1 METAIQTDEGFPQA
15 KQTWLR
21 NAGITSLFIYAFF
34 WLLDIEISRIGE
46 SLMFIFFVVMLFT
59 NKPRFLLKEPIPY
72 IFIAWVIFQ
81 IFMYQW
87 ATVRFPELAEDHIN
101 EARTITNV
109 FMFMVVA
116 WWLGGE
122 SKNIIVMLLL
132 CATGYL
138 LGATFQDGG
147 LLDGINAFFKHE
159 RMDFGYQNAQHTAVY
174 STFVFLSLICLR
186 NRILSYIPKN
196 YTLLAKIL
204 IFTTITFS
212 IVAIVASEAR
222 ATWLGLIVVTAIF
235 TTIYIVREIRKY
247 FINNKKQKFSR
258 KLLAKE
264 TIWFAIS
271 MAVILVTLGLYNTP
285 KVINNRLQMEYSEIH
300 MLMEGNTENLRLG
313 SVGIRIDSWKKAI
326 EWIKE
331 RPITGWGAQSRK
343 ALLLKSD
350 WSSWLKKTFRHLHNS
365 YFEILVSY
373 GIVGFSLFA
382 SLFAYIWYRSWQA
395 WKAGIIPD
403 AIMLFAG
410 LWSIYWLIVNFF
422 ESYIIFNAT
431 GNYINA
437 IVAGALYTYHLK
449 RISIRNNQP
458 VN

>member
-1 METAIQTDEGFPQA
+1 MESIIQSNEGFIQA
-15 KQTWLR
+15 KQPWLR
-21 NAGITSLFIYAFF
+21 NAGILSLYVYAFF

-46 SLMFIFFVVMLFT
+46 SLMFLFFVVMLIY
-59 NKPRFLLKEPIPY
+59 NKPKFMWKEPVPY
-72 IFIAWVIFQ
+72 VLIVWIIFQ
-81 IFMYQW
+81 IAMYQW
-87 ATVRFPELAEDHIN
+87 ATARFPDLAEDHIN

-116 WWLGGE
+116 WWLGGV
-122 SKNIIVMLLL
+122 SKNSAILLLL

-138 LGATFQDGG
+138 FGATFQEGG
-147 LLDGINAFFKHE
+147 LLDGSSKFFRYE
-159 RMDFGYQNAQHTAVY
+159 RMDFGYKNAQHTAVY
-174 STFVFLSLICLR
+174 STFVFFSLVCLR
-186 NRILSYIPKN
+186 ARILSYIPKN
-196 YTLLAKIL
+196 YTLLINLL
-204 IFTTITFS
+204 IYITIIFS

-222 ATWLGLIVVTAIF
+222 ATWLGLIVTVTIF
-235 TTIYIVREIRKY
+235 TTMYIARK
-247 FINNKKQKFSR
+247 IKGHHKKNKLKHSR

-264 TIWFAIS
+264 TIWFVIS
-271 MAVILVTLGLYNTP
+271 VTVILITLVAYDAP
-285 KVINNRLQMEYSEIH
+285 KIINKRLQAEYDVFH
-300 MLMEGNTENLRLG
+300 MLMEGNTENLGLS
-313 SVGIRIDSWKKAI
+313 SVGIRIDSWRKAI

-350 WSSWLKKTFRHLHNS
+350 WSTWFKKTFRHLHNS

-373 GIVGFSLFA
+373 GIIGFSLFA
-382 SLFAYIWYRSWQA
+382 GLFVYIWYRSWQA

-403 AIMLFAG
+403 EIMLFAG

-422 ESYIIFNAT
+422 ESYVIFSAT

-437 IVAGALYTYHLK
+437 IVAGILYTYHLK
-449 RISIRNNQP
+449 RISIQNNQL